1 MIAARMGHIKT
12 VQRLLEL
19 GADVNCK
26 QKVSYL
32 VEVVSFGQSLTS
44 RQNSQTPIVKIW
56 WKLCNSIQHLEPQ
69 YWLKALQIF
78 CASFANEAFYY
89 ALTILQLGPTAL
101 HFAAEN
107 GHSEIVKLL
116 LGAGATD
123 TPDQV

>member
-1 MIAARMGHIKT
+1 MIAARMGHVKT

-26 QKVSYL
+26 EKVSYL
-32 VEVVSFGQSLTS
+32 VEVVSFWTKFGIKTKFINTHCKGGSYA
-44 RQNSQTPIVKIW
+44 TPYNT
-56 WKLCNSIQHLEPQ
+56 LLELQH
-69 YWLKALQIF
+69 WLKALQMF
-78 CASFANEAFYY
+78 CASFSNEAFYY

-116 LGAGATD
+116 LRAGATD